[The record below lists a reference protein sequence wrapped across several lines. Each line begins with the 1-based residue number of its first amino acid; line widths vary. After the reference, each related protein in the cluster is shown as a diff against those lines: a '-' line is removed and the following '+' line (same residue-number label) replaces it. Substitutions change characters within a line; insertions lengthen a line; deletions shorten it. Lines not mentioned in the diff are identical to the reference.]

1 MRGKRRKNF
10 EIVRWYIEKFLR
22 KFNKAERSI
31 YEAKRL
37 SYKERRV
44 NALAPRAEERRD
56 KLRKATGRSK
66 YLLIRGYLNE
76 GTQQVVKDLLS
87 MHE

>member
-1 MRGKRRKNF
+1 MQEKRRSND
-10 EIVRWYIEKFLR
+10 ETVRWYGEELRLKFD
-22 KFNKAERSI
+22 KAIRSLC
-31 YEAKRL
+31 EARRL

-87 MHE
+87 IHE